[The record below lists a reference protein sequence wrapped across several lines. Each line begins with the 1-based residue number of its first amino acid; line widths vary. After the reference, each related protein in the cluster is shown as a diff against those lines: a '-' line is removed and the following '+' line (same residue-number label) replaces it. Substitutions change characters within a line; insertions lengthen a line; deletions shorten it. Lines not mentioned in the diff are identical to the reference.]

1 MTILKNSKFIF
12 NNILDFFID
21 KHILYNQMK
30 NDFLIVFNIHEKIT
44 AELILPDFY
53 FNIKN

>member
-1 MTILKNSKFIF
+1 
-12 NNILDFFID
+12 
-21 KHILYNQMK
+21 MK